1 MIPEIEHKSTVVSSL
16 RLHLHLAMRRRTW
29 RFKRNARLNELMPQ
43 KAVRRPHSLL
53 SSVAPLLLA
62 LLLCRA

>member
-1 MIPEIEHKSTVVSSL
+1 MIPETEHKSTVVSAL

-29 RFKRNARLNELMPQ
+29 RFKRNERLNELMPQ
-43 KAVRRPHSLL
+43 KEVRRPHTILT
-53 SSVAPLLLA
+53 SVVPLLLA

>member
-1 MIPEIEHKSTVVSSL
+1 
-16 RLHLHLAMRRRTW
+16 MRRRTW

-43 KAVRRPHSLL
+43 KAVRRPHSILT
-53 SSVAPLLLA
+53 SVVPLLLA